1 MLLAVGALLAEIF
14 LQLSFLANLPP
25 VDYLTLLDWIF
36 LIAYIYIL
44 VVIVECIVI
53 RKIYYNLMLRE
64 ESIKDTIELK
74 DLFTRASSVIGI
86 NDENSPPR
94 TDQDNDQLF
103 EEMKKNSQKI
113 VRVKRII
120 RRVEKFFF
128 GIYIS
133 SLLLLIFII
142 SISVWASNNSSVLN
156 D

>member
-113 VRVKRII
+113 IQVKRII